1 MTASVSGYLSSLP
14 ISRKLLLLLL
24 SVIISIAFVA
34 SITLVLTT
42 YLISRDY
49 IVPHNVTT
57 TSKLLTN
64 PLLISQIQREP
75 DLARHLL
82 QHLSQFD
89 YIESISFYDES
100 GKLLISFPDEQH
112 KSEDSITSITL
123 EPSSY
128 IEKIH
133 LDSGQQLTLEIKA
146 NHSLPEML
154 FLAMKVAILIIMIF
168 AVLIMLFVTGVIRQV
183 ITKPVLHLIKL
194 AHTVSIEENYS
205 VRATKFHND
214 ELGIL
219 ATAFNTMLN
228 RIEARDQL
236 LRKARDE
243 AEQASM
249 KAQSMALETQRTNK
263 KLELEVQV
271 RTHIE
276 QKLTALQKYLN
287 NIINSM
293 PSALI
298 AINTNKQIQQWN
310 EEAAALFNIKGNQAL
325 QRPIQELSSIL
336 AEHEPEIDKA
346 LSHQTVETVERV
358 PLTHHNEENYF
369 DLVIYPLCGEEHQGA
384 VIRLDNITQRI
395 QLEDTMVQTEKMLS
409 VGGLAAGMAH
419 EINNPL
425 GGIIQGVQNILRRI
439 SPTLAKN
446 KEEAEKL
453 QLDIQQLYTY
463 MEQRGIIRFL
473 GNIKDAGTRA
483 SKIVQNMLQFSRRSS
498 RTLSP
503 TDLSELINRTIEIA
517 HSDLDIKHGLE
528 LEQIHIITNLDDTL
542 VSVPCIAN
550 ELEQVLLNLIKNAAQ
565 AVNQR
570 EETKW
575 NGKII
580 ITSKKTATHAVIKVE
595 DNGIGMDNATRKRI
609 FEPFFTTKEV
619 GIGTGL
625 GLSVSYFIITNNHK
639 GQLHVKSAA
648 GIGTEFIISL
658 PLKPNLIP
666 PPATNKSKAVEATL
680 RD

>member
-1 MTASVSGYLSSLP
+1 MTSVSGYLSSLP

-24 SVIISIAFVA
+24 GVIISIAFVA
-34 SITLVLTT
+34 SITLVATT

-49 IVPHNVTT
+49 IIPHNVTT
-57 TSKLLTN
+57 TSKLLTS
-64 PLLISQIQREP
+64 PVLINQIQREP
-75 DLARHLL
+75 ALARHLL

-89 YIESISFYDES
+89 YIKSISFYDNS
-100 GKLLISFPDEQH
+100 GKLLLSFP
-112 KSEDSITSITL
+112 EDQQALQESTDSLAL
-123 EPSSY
+123 EPSSF
-128 IEKIH
+128 IEIVQ
-133 LDSGQQLTLEIKA
+133 LDDGQQLTLEIRA

-205 VRATKFHND
+205 VRATKYHND

-249 KAQSMALETQRTNK
+249 KAQTMALETQRTNK

-293 PSALI
+293 PSALV

-336 AEHEPEIDKA
+336 AEHELEIDTA

-358 PLTHHNEENYF
+358 SFTLQHEEVYF
-369 DLVIYPLCGEEHQGA
+369 DIVIYPLFGEEHQGA

-395 QLEDTMVQTEKMLS
+395 QLEDAMVQTEKMLS

-425 GGIIQGVQNILRRI
+425 GGIVQGVQNILRRI
-439 SPTLAKN
+439 SPTLSKN
-446 KEEAEKL
+446 KVEADNL
-453 QLDIQQLYTY
+453 QLDIHQLFIY
-463 MEQRGIIRFL
+463 MERRGIIRFL
-473 GNIKDAGTRA
+473 ENIKDAGTRA

-503 TDLSELINRTIEIA
+503 TDLTELINRTIEIA
-517 HSDLDIKHGLE
+517 HSDMDIKHGLD
-528 LEQIHIITNLDDTL
+528 LERIHIITNLDESL
-542 VSVPCIAN
+542 ICVPCIAN

-565 AVNQR
+565 AINQR
-570 EETKW
+570 NEPKW
-575 NGKII
+575 NGKVI
-580 ITSKKTATHAVIKVE
+580 ITSKQVTNQAVIKVE
-595 DNGIGMDNATRKRI
+595 DNGVGMDNTTRKRI

-639 GQLHVKSAA
+639 GQLHVKSAP
-648 GIGTEFIISL
+648 GVGTEFIISL
-658 PLKPNLIP
+658 PLQTELTVQTSKP
-666 PPATNKSKAVEATL
+666 SKTAEA
-680 RD
+680 

>member
-1 MTASVSGYLSSLP
+1 MTQSSISGYLSSLP

-42 YLISRDY
+42 YLISKDY

-75 DLARHLL
+75 ELARHLL

-89 YIESISFYDES
+89 YIESISFYDQQ
-100 GKLLISFPDEQH
+100 GKLLLSFPDEQH
-112 KSEDSITSITL
+112 QSQTSITSITL

-128 IEKIH
+128 VEKIQ
-133 LDSGQQLTLEIKA
+133 LDDGQQLTLEIKA

-325 QRPIQELSSIL
+325 QRPIQELSTIL

-425 GGIIQGVQNILRRI
+425 GGIVQGVQNILRRI

-453 QLDIQQLYTY
+453 QLDIHQLYIY
-463 MEQRGIIRFL
+463 MEQRGITRFL
-473 GNIKDAGTRA
+473 SNIKDAGTRA

-528 LEQIHIITNLDDTL
+528 LERIHIITNLDDTL
-542 VSVPCIAN
+542 TSVPCIAN

-565 AVNQR
+565 AINQR
-570 EETKW
+570 EEPKW

-580 ITSKKTATHAVIKVE
+580 ITSKQTTTQAIIKVE
-595 DNGIGMDNATRKRI
+595 DNGIGMDNTTRKRI

-658 PLKPNLIP
+658 PLKVELTPIP
-666 PPATNKSKAVEATL
+666 KAKAIETAL